1 MVARNVGDLGSGLH
15 RIEDDGETRRQSV
28 SQGSCNLARVR
39 RVSHADPLQRPPG
52 FARPSFPHLDLEPT
66 QEVPQHL
73 IFALAVFRV
82 AGLAEE
88 SAKFVRA
95 HTVLGELHDLG
106 QVLAV

>member
-15 RIEDDGETRRQSV
+15 RFEDDGETRRQSV

-39 RVSHADPLQRPPG
+39 RVSHADPLKRPPG
-52 FARPSFPHLDLEPT
+52 LVRPSFPDLDLEPA

-73 IFALAVFRV
+73 VFAQAVALV

-88 SAKFVRA
+88 GAKFVRA
-95 HTVLGELHDLG
+95 HAVLGEMHDLG
-106 QVLAV
+106 QVLAA